1 VQTADQRKQSRA
13 EHGNRGGCGEEQRK
27 KREEEQSR
35 IAAKEGG
42 REDIP
47 ASRAEQSRSR
57 RTEWESRSRVT
68 DGATSQ
74 TGRSRGAELRSRTER
89 SAVEPSR
96 EESCGRADSR
106 GQAWLAQGSR
116 CASTGAA
123 AGFRC
128 AAAFSSLPLSFLSL
142 SLSLS
147 QLN

>member
-13 EHGNRGGCGEEQRK
+13 EHGNRGGGEEQRK

-35 IAAKEGG
+35 RAAKEGG
-42 REDIP
+42 REDIPLP

-57 RTEWESRSRVT
+57 RTERESRSRVA
-68 DGATSQ
+68 DGAASR
-74 TGRSRGAELRSRTER
+74 TGRSREAELRLRTER

-96 EESCGRADSR
+96 EESRGRADSR
-106 GQAWLAQGSR
+106 GWARLAQGSPY
-116 CASTGAA
+116 ADTGAA

-142 SLSLS
+142 SLS